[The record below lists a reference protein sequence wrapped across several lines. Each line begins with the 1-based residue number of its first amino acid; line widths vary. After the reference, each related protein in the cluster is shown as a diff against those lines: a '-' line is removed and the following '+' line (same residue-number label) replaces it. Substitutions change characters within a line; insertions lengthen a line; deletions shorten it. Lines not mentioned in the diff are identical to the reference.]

1 MSNTKDLVEI
11 RIGKTYYC
19 NRSRIY
25 EVLIDSGF
33 TPIYTK
39 PDFYDPS
46 RTVWAFTKSPEL
58 MRCLNAYAEEH
69 NSGVYFVDR

>member
-1 MSNTKDLVEI
+1 MKDLVEI

-25 EVLIDSGF
+25 EVLVDSGF
-33 TPIYTK
+33 EPRFTK
-39 PDFYDPS
+39 PDFYDSS
-46 RTVWAFTKSPEL
+46 RTVWAFEKTPEL

-69 NSGVYFVDR
+69 KSGVYFVDR